1 MKLRILIVLAI
12 LVSLLSFAKFNYCQS
27 TGWAS
32 PGQYIHACYSDL
44 PALYSARGL
53 DSNAWPY
60 SSDDNSVEYP
70 VITAMVMYATSFLA
84 NSPVSYF
91 NINIFFLVLLFIAT
105 VIVVRKIRPEFAYLS
120 AIAPAVI
127 ASLFINWDLWGIATM
142 LLAIYWFDR
151 KKYLHS
157 ALILSLSI
165 STKFLPVFLL
175 IPIAFILWRDAK
187 LKELVKYVAVVAGTW
202 IAINA
207 PFAFTTPTRWWRF
220 FKLNLERGADWG
232 SIFAFPTPTGW
243 WRFFKL
249 NLERGADWGSVWLAL
264 RQLGIPLTNLNY
276 LSILLLLIA
285 LTSVAIVLFELKYTP
300 TLASVAFIVM
310 AAVMVAS
317 KVYSPQ
323 FVLWLTP
330 LAVIAL
336 TNKKDLHA
344 FWLWQATE
352 VIYHVAIWQ
361 HIATIE
367 HAKFGLGPTP
377 YAILTLVRIAGTIY
391 LMAVLAR
398 RALQARNGHS
408 RLLDLLFEAG
418 KPYP

>member
-1 MKLRILIVLAI
+1 MKLRILIALAI
-12 LVSLLSFAKFNYCQS
+12 LASLLSFAKFNHCQS

-60 SSDDNSVEYP
+60 SSNDNSVEYP
-70 VITAMVMYATSFLA
+70 VVTAMVMYATSFLA

-120 AIAPAVI
+120 AIAPAMI
-127 ASLFINWDLWGIATM
+127 ASLFINWDLWGIAAM
-142 LLAIYWFDR
+142 MLAIYWFDR
-151 KKYLHS
+151 KMYLRS

-165 STKFLPVFLL
+165 STKFLPIFLL

-202 IAINA
+202 IAMNA
-207 PFAFTTPTRWWRF
+207 PFAFT
-220 FKLNLERGADWG
+220 
-232 SIFAFPTPTGW
+232 TPTGW

-264 RQLGIPLTNLNY
+264 RQLGISLTNLNY

-285 LTSVAIVLFELKYTP
+285 VASVAIVLFELKYTP

-398 RALQARNGHS
+398 RALQARNGQS
-408 RLLDLLFEAG
+408 RLLDLLFEGG

>member
-1 MKLRILIVLAI
+1 MKVRTLVVLALFAS
-12 LVSLLSFAKFNYCQS
+12 LVSFAKFSHCENS
-27 TGWAS
+27 GWAT
-32 PGQYIHACYSDL
+32 PDQYIHACYSDL
-44 PALYSARGL
+44 PALYGSRGL
-53 DSNAWPY
+53 DTNAWPY

-70 VITAMVMYATSFLA
+70 VVTAMVMYATSFA
-84 NSPVSYF
+84 AKSPASYF
-91 NINIFFLVLLFIAT
+91 NVNIFFLILLFIAT
-105 VIVVRKIRPEFAYLS
+105 LIVVRKIRPELAYLS
-120 AIAPAVI
+120 AIAPAMIV
-127 ASLFINWDLWGIATM
+127 SLFINWDLWGIATM
-142 LLAIYWFDR
+142 MLAIYWFDR
-151 KKYLHS
+151 KQYLHS
-157 ALILSLSI
+157 ALILALSI
-165 STKFLPVFLL
+165 STKFLPIFLL
-175 IPIAFILWRDAK
+175 IPIAFILWRDTK
-187 LKELVKYVAVVAGTW
+187 LKELVKYVAVVAATW
-202 IAINA
+202 LAINA
-207 PFAFTTPTRWWRF
+207 PFALT
-220 FKLNLERGADWG
+220 
-232 SIFAFPTPTGW
+232 TPTGW

-249 NLERGADWGSVWLAL
+249 NLERGADWGSIWLAL
-264 RQLGIPLTNLNY
+264 QQLGLSLTNLNY
-276 LSILLLLIA
+276 LSILVLLIA

-310 AAVMVAS
+310 AAVMIAS

-361 HIATIE
+361 HIASITG
-367 HAKFGLGPTP
+367 AKFGLGPTP

-398 RALQARNGHS
+398 RALQARNTHS
-408 RLLDLLFEAG
+408 RLLDLLFEGG

>member
-12 LVSLLSFAKFNYCQS
+12 LASLLSFAKFNYCQS

-53 DSNAWPY
+53 DSNTWPY
-60 SSDDNSVEYP
+60 SSGDNSVEYP

-120 AIAPAVI
+120 AIAPAMI

-142 LLAIYWFDR
+142 MLAIYWFDR

-165 STKFLPVFLL
+165 STKFLPIFLL

-207 PFAFTTPTRWWRF
+207 PFAFTTPT
-220 FKLNLERGADWG
+220 
-232 SIFAFPTPTGW
+232 GW

-249 NLERGADWGSVWLAL
+249 NLERDADWGSIWLAL
-264 RQLGIPLTNLNY
+264 RQLGISLTNLNY

-310 AAVMVAS
+310 ASVMVAS

-336 TNKKDLHA
+336 TNKKDVHA

-361 HIATIE
+361 HIASITG
-367 HAKFGLGPTP
+367 AQFGLGPTP

-391 LMAVLAR
+391 LLAVLAR
-398 RALQARNGHS
+398 RALQARNRHS
-408 RLLDLLFEAG
+408 KLLDLLFEAG